1 MVGVTERE
9 FSGPIPC
16 GTVGVNESLWAVHL
30 IGAIRR
36 PGEWRLRLKIVG
48 AGAREREVTVRVAAD
63 SSNTVTAQ
71 RVMNAVRTWLS
82 LEDVDGPGLLD
93 LVN

>member
-1 MVGVTERE
+1 MLGVTERE
-9 FSGPIPC
+9 FSVPIPC

-36 PGEWRLRLKIVG
+36 PGEWLLRLKIVG
-48 AGAREREVTVRVAAD
+48 TESPEREVTVRVAAD

-82 LEDVDGPGLLD
+82 AGDADGPGVLD